1 MAQQK
6 TFLVFGGT
14 GQTGQHFVAH
24 ALKEGN
30 RVRAVA
36 RNPAKLAH
44 SHPELEVRAGSVDD
58 LADLDELVR
67 GADYVVSMLGDAA
80 MQRDRLVN
88 TEFVRRLVP
97 AMRREGVTRLLYQAG
112 GLSRKPGARP
122 SPVLWAV
129 RNTLARSHDGQHRD
143 NEAVMRYLTDEAGD
157 LEWMVHRAGIG
168 SNGPSKG
175 VLRRNPTR
183 VSIATFVDCATYN
196 YRTVMDAAAIRTCD
210 TSAYSAS
217 RPARY
222 RPS

>member
-1 MAQQK
+1 MTQKK

-24 ALKEGN
+24 ALKEGH

-36 RNPAKLAH
+36 RNPAKFAYTDANLDVREGAVTDL
-44 SHPELEVRAGSVDD
+44 PDLEQ
-58 LADLDELVR
+58 LVH

-97 AMRREGVTRLLYQAG
+97 AMRREGVTRFLYQAG
-112 GLSRKPGARP
+112 GLSRKPGSRL

-129 RNTLARSHDGQHRD
+129 RNTIASSHDGQHRD
-143 NEAVMRYLTDEAGD
+143 NEAVMQYLTDEAGD
-157 LEWMVHRAGIG
+157 LEWMVHRAAIS
-168 SNGPSKG
+168 SNGASKG
-175 VLRRNPTR
+175 VLRRSPNR

-196 YRTVMDAAAIRTCD
+196 YRALMEASAIHTCD
-210 TSAYSAS
+210 TSAYSRS
-217 RPARY
+217 
-222 RPS
+222 SGSD